1 MKIDLNHFALNRRS
15 PLFLDWRRL
24 QWFHFESGRHFG
36 LKYLTGCDSGFGNAL
51 AKRLDAKGFEVF
63 ATCLFPTGT
72 GAKELMEGC
81 SNRLRVLHM
90 DVTKDDSV
98 KKAFEY
104 VKQNLGSAELW
115 AVVNNAGINKGFSV
129 EFSSM
134 EDFRDCIDV
143 NLLGYVRVTKAFL
156 PLLKR
161 TKGRIV
167 NITSASGEFSLPFFT
182 PYTVSKHAAVGFT
195 DCLRLEL
202 ETLGISVVSIEPEL
216 FLTGLTCPD
225 IVDKNLDA
233 KLESLGPSL
242 KEDYGGSYAT
252 SLKDVEKLFLSFACS
267 KISIVVDDLE
277 SAVSLENPY
286 HTYKPRRHVL
296 SRFLCFCGE
305 VIPRSCHILIMKLF
319 FRLFFSKSKAIKDVI
334 IKIVSWM

>member
-1 MKIDLNHFALNRRS
+1 M
-15 PLFLDWRRL
+15 
-24 QWFHFESGRHFG
+24 ES
-36 LKYLTGCDSGFGNAL
+36 
-51 AKRLDAKGFEVF
+51 
-63 ATCLFPTGT
+63 
-72 GAKELMEGC
+72 C

-98 KKAFEY
+98 KRAFEY
-104 VKQNLGSAELW
+104 VQQNLGSAELW
-115 AVVNNAGINKGFSV
+115 GVVNNAGILTGFTV

-134 EDFRDCIDV
+134 EDFRNCIDV

-167 NITSASGEFSLPFFT
+167 NITSVAGKFTLPFCT
-182 PYTVSKHAAVGFT
+182 PYTASKYAAVGFT

-216 FLTGLTCPD
+216 FLTGLTCHD
-225 IVDKNLDA
+225 TINKNLDA
-233 KLESLGPSL
+233 QLESLGPSL
-242 KEDYGGSYAT
+242 KEDYGDDYAT
-252 SLKDVEKLFLSFACS
+252 SLKDVVKLILSIACS

-296 SRFLCFCGE
+296 SRFLCSCGE

-334 IKIVSWM
+334 IKIVSWL